1 MQYLELSRENRIG
14 FITLNRPE
22 KRNAFNQELV
32 AELQQAFTEMEDDS
46 DVRVVVLR
54 ARGEVFCAGAD
65 LGYLQQL
72 QTFSHEENLQ
82 DSRFLAGV
90 YQQIYEL
97 GKPVIA
103 MVQGHAIAGG
113 AGLATVCDF
122 CFALPGARFGYTE
135 VRIGFVPAIVS
146 YFLSKKTGEGKARTL
161 LLSGDLISAADAQ
174 QLGIVTHVSEPGELE
189 NDVLEFAQN
198 LIRNTSGESLY
209 LTKKLISEINSADT
223 AAQAME
229 IGAEYNARSRATA
242 DCKKGIAAFLNKE
255 KIQW

>member
-1 MQYLELSRENRIG
+1 MNYLEVSSENRIG

-32 AELQQAFTEMEDDS
+32 AELHQAFTQMENDPE
-46 DVRVVVLR
+46 VRVVVLR

-72 QTFSHEENLQ
+72 QTFSHRENLD

-122 CFALPGARFGYTE
+122 CFAVPEAKFGYTE

-146 YFLSKKTGEGKARTL
+146 YYLSKKTGEGRARPL
-161 LLSGDLISAADAQ
+161 LLSGDLIAAEEAYR
-174 QLGIVTHVSEPGELE
+174 LGIVTHISQPEQLE
-189 NDVLEFAQN
+189 KDVIAFAGG
-198 LIRNTSGESLY
+198 LIRNTSGESLF
-209 LTKKLISEINSADT
+209 LTKKLISEINAADT
-223 AAQAME
+223 TTHAMQ
-229 IGAEYNARSRATA
+229 IGAEYNARSRATE